1 MTSAIA
7 IVFEAFAFLVR
18 HWKLVLAFA
27 ALSGT
32 GVEGYHLAR
41 AWDEKAAA
49 VAKAEELKH
58 DLATVT
64 LVQASDAK
72 RAQADQA
79 ELSKLKE
86 KANATPKNDAAGLD
100 RAAVGRLRSIR

>member
-7 IVFEAFAFLVR
+7 IIFEALAFFVK
-18 HWKLVLAFA
+18 HWKLALAFA
-27 ALSGT
+27 ALSGV
-32 GVEGYHLAR
+32 GVEGFHLAR
-41 AWDEKAAA
+41 AWDAKAAA
-49 VAKAEELKH
+49 VAQAEKLKH

-64 LVQASDAK
+64 LVQANDAK
-72 RAQADQA
+72 QAKADQE